1 VAKKLEENLPPYHVV
16 GNNAW
21 PSQDLAAALNMSQ
34 RFSLAA
40 EGAIG
45 RVLFTS
51 LVEESPT
58 RKLEANRLHES
69 FLSFLGE

>member
-16 GNNAW
+16 SNNAW
-21 PSQDLAAALNMSQ
+21 LFQDLAAALNMSQ
-34 RFSLAA
+34 GFSLVA

-45 RVLFTS
+45 RVLLTP
-51 LVEESPT
+51 LVEERPT
-58 RKLEANRLHES
+58 RKLEANRLHGS

>member
-1 VAKKLEENLPPYHVV
+1 VAKKLAYHVV

-21 PSQDLAAALNMSQ
+21 LFQDLASALNMSQ
-34 RFSLAA
+34 GFSLAA

-45 RVLFTS
+45 RVLFTP

-58 RKLEANRLHES
+58 RKLEANLLHES

>member
-21 PSQDLAAALNMSQ
+21 LFQDLAAALNMSQ
-34 RFSLAA
+34 GFSLAA

-45 RVLFTS
+45 RVLLAP

-58 RKLEANRLHES
+58 GKLEANRLHES
-69 FLSFLGE
+69 FLSFLRE

>member
-1 VAKKLEENLPPYHVV
+1 VAQKLEENLPPYDVV

-21 PSQDLAAALNMSQ
+21 LFQDLSAALNMSQ
-34 RFSLAA
+34 GFSLAT

-45 RVLFTS
+45 RVLLTP

-58 RKLEANRLHES
+58 RKSEANRLHES